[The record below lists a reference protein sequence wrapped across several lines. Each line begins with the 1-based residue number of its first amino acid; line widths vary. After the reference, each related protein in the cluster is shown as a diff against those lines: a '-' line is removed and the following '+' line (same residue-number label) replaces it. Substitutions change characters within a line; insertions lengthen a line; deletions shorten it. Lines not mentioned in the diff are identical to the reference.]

1 MKDETKKQLEA
12 ILGAYDVKLAEVAR
26 VAEALRA
33 AQAAFPARFAAAR
46 TKTIRPAIQ
55 EFADLLNGQGH
66 EASVNEHEESSGAVG
81 GVGGVTSAGITLRI
95 VPKPFAHNAA
105 DKTRRVSIE
114 IAFAANRNE
123 RKIVVSSSNTMI
135 NSGGSLGKR
144 GEYEV
149 DAMTPEVIAHH
160 VIQTVQEAFAGTR

>member
-46 TKTIRPAIQ
+46 TRTIRPAIQ
-55 EFADLLNGQGH
+55 EFADLFNGQGH
-66 EASVNEHEESSGAVG
+66 EASVNEQEESSGAVG
-81 GVGGVTSAGITLRI
+81 GVGGVTAAGITLRI

-105 DKTRRVSIE
+105 DKTKRVSIE

-123 RKIVVSSSNTMI
+123 RKIVVSSSNTMM
-135 NSGGSLGKR
+135 NSSGSLGKR

-149 DAMTPEVIAHH
+149 EAMTAEVIAHH